1 MEVDLNHKLK
11 DYKVISDRKYDFFID
26 FGIKVNNFK
35 NENIDEIL
43 KDHNPD
49 YLLTGTSYT
58 SKIELKFISSAKK
71 LNIDT
76 YSYIDH
82 YTNYEKRFILD
93 NQYIFPKNIILI
105 DNIAKKIAIKTM
117 LYDHSNLIVINNFY
131 HDFLRNWVPKTRREN
146 FLKNKQIKSDEKI
159 II

>member
-1 MEVDLNHKLK
+1 MLAFIKNHKLK

-26 FGIKVNNFK
+26 FGIKVNSFK

-43 KDHNPD
+43 KDFNAD
-49 YLLTGTSYT
+49 YLLTGTSNT

-82 YTNYEKRFILD
+82 YTN
-93 NQYIFPKNIILI
+93 
-105 DNIAKKIAIKTM
+105 
-117 LYDHSNLIVINNFY
+117 
-131 HDFLRNWVPKTRREN
+131 
-146 FLKNKQIKSDEKI
+146 
-159 II
+159 